1 MEPTFLV
8 ALLIGLSSAPHCIG
22 MCGAISGA
30 LSMSLPQEVRE
41 RRGRMLLFNLAFSLG
56 RVGSY
61 AIAGALAGLLGGALA
76 ERLAPIAGISLLRL
90 VPVLLVVAVGLYVGG
105 WVPRLAVVE
114 RIGAPLWRRLEPLGR
129 RLIPVR
135 SISRAFLYGLVWG
148 WLPCGLVYW
157 ALFIAAGAGDL
168 SGGAGFMLI
177 FGLATL
183 PGMVA
188 TGMLAGWIQ
197 QIRRLP
203 YANRIAGL
211 LLIVLGLVGVFYVF
225 EIEQLVRPLQ

>member
-1 MEPTFLV
+1 MGVRTVSFHNTNHSIYPGRKSNTIHSFYPT
-8 ALLIGLSSAPHCIG
+8 ADIAW
-22 MCGAISGA
+22 ISIK
-30 LSMSLPQEVRE
+30 
-41 RRGRMLLFNLAFSLG
+41 FSLFPDIDIDTVHIKVELP
-56 RVGSY
+56 VGSRFEETVAEVVRLEDELRDFVAPRDLL
-61 AIAGALAGLLGGALA
+61 AITSQVGHHDTDFYGATEGRNPAWAL
-76 ERLAPIAGISLLRL
+76 IAIQ
-90 VPVLLVVAVGLYVGG
+90 
-105 WVPRLAVVE
+105 
-114 RIGAPLWRRLEPLGR
+114 LEPLGR

-135 SISRAFLYGLVWG
+135 SVSRAFLYGLVWG

-157 ALFIAAGAGDL
+157 ALLIAAGAGDP
-168 SGGAGFMLI
+168 SASAIFMII

-211 LLIVLGLVGVFYVF
+211 LLIILGLVGVFYAF
-225 EIEQLVRPLQ
+225 EISVLPM